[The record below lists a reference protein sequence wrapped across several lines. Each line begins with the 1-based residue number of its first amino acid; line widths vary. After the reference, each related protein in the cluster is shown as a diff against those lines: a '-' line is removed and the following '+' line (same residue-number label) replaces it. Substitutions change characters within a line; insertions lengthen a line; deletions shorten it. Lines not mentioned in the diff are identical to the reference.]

1 MAEVTVSSKYQIC
14 IPQEIREPLK
24 IQKGQKLIMLAIGNR
39 IEIVPSRHISEMR
52 GFLKGMST
60 DDIREEEDRF

>member
-24 IQKGQKLIMLAIGNR
+24 IQKGQKLIMLAIGDR
-39 IEIVPSRHISEMR
+39 IEIVPSRDISEMK

-60 DDIREEEDRF
+60 DNIREEEDRF